1 MNTAEVRQAYL
12 AFFADRGHRVVPSST
27 LVPRG
32 DPTLL
37 FTNAGMNQF
46 KDALLG
52 REDLGYRRAASAQRC
67 VRAGGKHNDLENVG
81 YTARH
86 LTFFE
91 MLGNFSFGDYFK
103 EETIAWAWE
112 FVTGSLALPK
122 ERLWVTVHPTDDAS
136 RRLWTDKVGVP
147 EARVVDH
154 GDNFWAMGDTGPCG
168 PCTEIFYDH
177 GPEVPGGPPGSAE
190 EDGDRYVE
198 IWNLVFPQFDRTQDG
213 QLRPLPQPGVD
224 TGMGLERMAAVLQG
238 RRSAFEIDLFR
249 RLMRRAG
256 AFAGVQGDA
265 AVLANPSLR
274 VIADH
279 LRSSAFLIADGMIPG
294 NEDRAYV
301 LRRIIRRALRHG
313 YKLGVKEPFFH
324 ALADDLAAEM
334 GAAHPLLQEQL
345 PHVKQVLLRE
355 EERFS
360 ATLSQGMAVL
370 EKALRAGGCS
380 RIPGKLLFKLYDT
393 YGFPTDL
400 TADIAR
406 ERGLGVDMA
415 GFEAEMGKQ
424 RARGRASA
432 RFDAGLSQKVKTTT
446 AVDFLGYGACSDE
459 GQVQALHDAEG
470 EPLAVLK
477 EGQAGVVVLDRTPF
491 YAEAGGQVGDTG
503 ELRCHLVS
511 ESRNK
516 PASGLA
522 ESADE
527 PSATEVRFMV
537 SDTLAAG
544 DQHLHIGQAV
554 GDGLRVGDRVAAR
567 VDEER
572 RRRIRANH
580 SATHLLHAAL
590 RKVLGAHVQQKG
602 SLVAPDRL
610 RFDFSHPQPVTEAEI
625 AEIEALVNEQIQA
638 NSEVVTRRMSYA
650 DAIEQGAV
658 ALFGEKYGDEVRV
671 LNMGRGY
678 SVELCGGTH
687 VERTGDIGLFKI
699 TSESGIAAGVRR
711 VEAAAGF
718 SALVRV
724 AEMER
729 LLGRLAGELNAAQAD
744 LPDLVQGL
752 LEENQRLKKALRDAG
767 DRLAREQGG
776 DLAQAAVD
784 VAGVKVV
791 AAEVA
796 GDRQAM
802 MRTLDS
808 LRSKLDPGVV
818 VLAQVHGGNVNLVAA
833 VAKSLAENLPAPAL
847 VNAVGA
853 LVGAKGGGR
862 PELARAGGGA
872 QVEKLPQA
880 LGGVA
885 AWVRERLAQCSN

>member
-1 MNTAEVRQAYL
+1 MNTAEVRDAYL
-12 AFFADRGHRVVPSST
+12 SYFADRGHRVVPSST

-52 REDLGYRRAASAQRC
+52 REDLGYKRAVSAQRC

-86 LTFFE
+86 LTLFE

-112 FVTGSLALPK
+112 FVTGALALPR
-122 ERLWVTVHPTDDAS
+122 ERLWVTVHPTDDES
-136 RRLWTDKVGVP
+136 RRLWTSKIGVP
-147 EARVVDH
+147 AERVVNH
-154 GDNFWAMGDTGPCG
+154 ADNFWAMGDTGPCG
-168 PCTEIFYDH
+168 PCTEVFYDH
-177 GPEVPGGPPGSAE
+177 GAEVQGGPPGSAD

-198 IWNLVFPQFDRTQDG
+198 IWNLVFPQFDRAADG
-213 QLRPLPQPGVD
+213 ELRPLPQPGVD

-249 RLMRRAG
+249 GLMRRAG
-256 AFAGVQGDA
+256 AFAGVAGDEA
-265 AVLANPSLR
+265 ALANPSLR

-279 LRSSAFLIADGMIPG
+279 LRSSAFLIADGMVPG

-313 YKLGVKEPFFH
+313 YKLGIEEPFFH

-334 GAAHPLLQEQL
+334 GAAYPLLRDRL
-345 PHVKQVLLRE
+345 PHVKEVLLRE
-355 EERFS
+355 EEVFS
-360 ATLSQGMAVL
+360 ATLSRGMAVL
-370 EKALRAGGCS
+370 EKALLAGGYSC
-380 RIPGKLLFKLYDT
+380 IPGALLFKLYDT
-393 YGFPTDL
+393 YGFPADL

-415 GFEAEMGKQ
+415 GFEAAMDEQ

-432 RFDAGLSQKVKTTT
+432 RFDASLNQKVKTTS
-446 AVDFLGYGACSDE
+446 AVEFLGYGTCADQGE
-459 GQVQALHDAEG
+459 VLALYDADG
-470 EPLAVLK
+470 EPIEALAD
-477 EGQAGVVVLDRTPF
+477 GGAGVVVLDRTPF

-503 ELRCHLVS
+503 TLR
-511 ESRNK
+511 K
-516 PASGLA
+516 QDA
-522 ESADE
+522 
-527 PSATEVRFMV
+527 RFVV
-537 SDTLAAG
+537 SDTLMAG
-544 DQHLHIGQAV
+544 DQHLHIGQAA
-554 GDGLRVGDRVAAR
+554 GGELRVGDRVAAE
-567 VDEER
+567 VDEVR
-572 RRRIRANH
+572 RRRIRVNH

-590 RKVLGAHVQQKG
+590 RKALGAHVQQKG

-610 RFDFSHPQPVTEAEI
+610 RFDFSHPQPVTEAEV

-638 NSEVVTRRMSYA
+638 NSEVVTRRMSYPE
-650 DAIEQGAV
+650 AIEQGAV

-671 LNMGRGY
+671 LNMGDSY

-687 VERTGDIGLFKI
+687 VARTGDIGLFKV
-699 TSESGIAAGVRR
+699 TGESSIAAGVRR
-711 VEAAAGF
+711 VEAVAGF
-718 SALVRV
+718 GALAKVG
-724 AEMER
+724 EMER
-729 LLGRLAGELNAAQAD
+729 LLRQLAGELNAAQAD
-744 LPDLVQGL
+744 LPDRVQGL

-767 DRLAREQGG
+767 DRMAREQGG
-776 DLAQAAVD
+776 DLAQAAVE
-784 VAGVKVV
+784 VGGVKVL

-802 MRTLDS
+802 MRTLDA
-808 LRSKLDPGVV
+808 LRSKLDPCVV
-818 VLAQVHGGNVNLVAA
+818 VLAQIHEGKVNLVAA
-833 VAKSLAENLPAPAL
+833 VAKALCGELPAPAL
-847 VNAVGA
+847 INAVGA

-862 PELARAGGGA
+862 PELARAGGGER
-872 QVEKLPQA
+872 VDKLPQA
-880 LGGVA
+880 LEGVA
-885 AWVRERLAQCSN
+885 AWVGERVVHRQGAAECAG

>member
-1 MNTAEVRQAYL
+1 MNTAEVRDAYL
-12 AFFADRGHRVVPSST
+12 SYFADRGHRVVPSST

-52 REDLGYRRAASAQRC
+52 REDLGYKRAVSAQRC

-86 LTFFE
+86 LTLFE

-112 FVTGSLALPK
+112 FVTGALALPK
-122 ERLWVTVHPTDDAS
+122 ERLWVTVHPTDDES
-136 RRLWTDKVGVP
+136 RRLWTSKIGVP
-147 EARVVDH
+147 AERVVNH
-154 GDNFWAMGDTGPCG
+154 ADNFWAMGDTGPCG

-177 GPEVPGGPPGSAE
+177 GAEVQGGPPGSAD

-198 IWNLVFPQFDRTQDG
+198 IWNLVFPQFDRAADG
-213 QLRPLPQPGVD
+213 ELRPLPQPGVD

-249 RLMRRAG
+249 GLMRRAG
-256 AFAGVQGDA
+256 AFAGVAGDE

-279 LRSSAFLIADGMIPG
+279 LRSSAFLIADGMVPG

-313 YKLGVKEPFFH
+313 YKLGIEEPFFH

-334 GAAHPLLQEQL
+334 GAAYPLLRDRL
-345 PHVKQVLLRE
+345 PHVKEVLLHE
-355 EERFS
+355 EEVFS
-360 ATLSQGMAVL
+360 ATLSRGMAVL
-370 EKALRAGGCS
+370 EKALLAGGYSC
-380 RIPGKLLFKLYDT
+380 IPGALLFKLYDT
-393 YGFPTDL
+393 YGFPADL

-415 GFEAEMGKQ
+415 GFEAAMDEQ

-432 RFDAGLSQKVKTTT
+432 RFDASLNQKVKTTS
-446 AVDFLGYGACSDE
+446 AVEFLGYGTCADQGE
-459 GQVQALHDAEG
+459 VLALYDADG
-470 EPLAVLK
+470 EPIEALAD
-477 EGQAGVVVLDRTPF
+477 GAAGVVVLDRTPF

-503 ELRCHLVS
+503 ILR
-511 ESRNK
+511 K
-516 PASGLA
+516 QDA
-522 ESADE
+522 
-527 PSATEVRFMV
+527 RFVV
-537 SDTLAAG
+537 SDTLIAG
-544 DQHLHIGQAV
+544 DQHLHIGQAAV
-554 GDGLRVGDRVAAR
+554 GELRVGDRVAAQ
-567 VDEER
+567 VDEVR
-572 RRRIRANH
+572 RRRIRVNH

-610 RFDFSHPQPVTEAEI
+610 RFDFSHPQPVTEAEV

-638 NSEVVTRRMSYA
+638 NSEVVTRRMSYPE
-650 DAIEQGAV
+650 AIEQGAV

-671 LNMGRGY
+671 LNMGDSY

-687 VERTGDIGLFKI
+687 VVRTGDIGLFKV
-699 TSESGIAAGVRR
+699 TGESSIAAGVRR
-711 VEAAAGF
+711 VEAVAGF
-718 SALVRV
+718 GALARV
-724 AEMER
+724 GEMER
-729 LLGRLAGELNAAQAD
+729 LLRQLAGELNAAQAD
-744 LPDLVQGL
+744 LPDRMQGL

-767 DRLAREQGG
+767 DRMAREQGG
-776 DLAQAAVD
+776 DLAQAAVE
-784 VAGVKVV
+784 VGGVKVL

-802 MRTLDS
+802 MRTLDA
-808 LRSKLDPGVV
+808 LRSKLDPCVV
-818 VLAQVHGGNVNLVAA
+818 VLAQIHEGKVNLVAA
-833 VAKSLAENLPAPAL
+833 VAKALCGELPAPAL
-847 VNAVGA
+847 INAVGA

-862 PELARAGGGA
+862 PELARAGGGER
-872 QVEKLPQA
+872 VDKLPQA
-880 LGGVA
+880 LEGVA
-885 AWVRERLAQCSN
+885 AWVGERVVHRQGAAECAG

>member
-1 MNTAEVRQAYL
+1 MKTAEVRKAYL

-27 LVPRG
+27 LVPRD

-52 REDLGYRRAASAQRC
+52 REDLGYQRAVSAQRC

-112 FVTGSLALPK
+112 FVTGPLSLPK
-122 ERLWVTVHPTDDAS
+122 ERLWVTVHPTDDES
-136 RRLWTDKVGVP
+136 RRLWTSKVGVP
-147 EARVVDH
+147 AERVIDH

-177 GPEVPGGPPGSAE
+177 GAQVQGGPPGSAD

-198 IWNLVFPQFDRTQDG
+198 IWNLVFPQFDRAADG
-213 QLRPLPQPGVD
+213 ELRPLPQPGVD

-238 RRSAFEIDLFR
+238 RHSAFEIDLFR
-249 RLMRRAG
+249 GLMRRAG
-256 AFAGVQGDA
+256 AFAGVSGDA

-279 LRSSAFLIADGMIPG
+279 LRSSAFLIADGMVPG

-313 YKLGVKEPFFH
+313 HKLGIEESFFH
-324 ALADDLAAEM
+324 ELADDLAAEM
-334 GAAHPLLQEQL
+334 GAAYPLLQEQL
-345 PHVKQVLLRE
+345 PHVRQVLQRE
-355 EERFS
+355 EEMFS
-360 ATLSQGMAVL
+360 ATLSRGMAVL
-370 EKALRAGGCS
+370 EKELREDGGGS
-380 RIPGKLLFKLYDT
+380 VPGALLFKLYDT
-393 YGFPTDL
+393 YGFPADL

-415 GFEAEMGKQ
+415 GFEAEMAKQ

-432 RFDAGLSQKVKTTT
+432 RFDARLSQKVKTSS
-446 AVDFLGYGACSDE
+446 AVDFLGYGTCAGQ
-459 GQVQALHDAEG
+459 GQVLALYDAEG
-470 EPLAVLK
+470 EPLDALAH
-477 EGQAGVVVLDRTPF
+477 GAAGVVVLDRTPF

-503 ELRCHLVS
+503 ELRCHLG
-511 ESRNK
+511 
-516 PASGLA
+516 PASRDESASVCA
-522 ESADE
+522 ESVDE
-527 PSATEVRFMV
+527 RPETAVRFIV

-554 GDGLRVGDRVAAR
+554 GGELRVGDRVAAQ

-625 AEIEALVNEQIQA
+625 AEIEALANEQIQA
-638 NSEVVTRRMSYA
+638 NSEVVTRRMNYA

-658 ALFGEKYGDEVRV
+658 ALFGEKYGDQVRV
-671 LNMGRGY
+671 LNMGDGY

-687 VERTGDIGLFKI
+687 VARTGDIGLLKI
-699 TSESGIAAGVRR
+699 LSESSIAAGVRR
-711 VEAAAGF
+711 VEAASGLG
-718 SALVRV
+718 ALAHVV
-724 AEMER
+724 EGER

-744 LPDLVQGL
+744 LPERVRAL
-752 LEENQRLKKALRDAG
+752 LEENRGLKKALQDAN

-776 DLAQAAVD
+776 DLAQSAVE
-784 VAGVKVV
+784 VGGVKVV
-791 AAEVA
+791 AAEVQ
-796 GDRQAM
+796 GDRQALM
-802 MRTLDS
+802 KTLDS

-818 VLAQVHGGNVNLVAA
+818 LLAQTSGGKVNLVAA
-833 VAKSLAENLPAPAL
+833 VAKELSGKLPAPAL
-847 VNAVGA
+847 INAVGT

-862 PELARAGGGA
+862 PELARAGGGE

-880 LGGVA
+880 LDGVA
-885 AWVRERLAQCSN
+885 AWVRERLA

>member
-1 MNTAEVRQAYL
+1 MNTAEVRDAYL
-12 AFFADRGHRVVPSST
+12 SYFADRGHRVVPSST

-52 REDLGYRRAASAQRC
+52 REDLGYKRAVSAQRC

-86 LTFFE
+86 LTLFE

-112 FVTGSLALPK
+112 FVTGALALPK
-122 ERLWVTVHPTDDAS
+122 ERLWVTVHPTDDES
-136 RRLWTDKVGVP
+136 RRLWTSKIGVP
-147 EARVVDH
+147 AERVVNH
-154 GDNFWAMGDTGPCG
+154 ADNFWAMGDTGPCG

-177 GPEVPGGPPGSAE
+177 GAEVQGGPPGSAD

-198 IWNLVFPQFDRTQDG
+198 IWNLVFPQFDRAADG
-213 QLRPLPQPGVD
+213 ELRPLPQPGVD

-249 RLMRRAG
+249 GLMRRAG
-256 AFAGVQGDA
+256 AFAGVAGDEA
-265 AVLANPSLR
+265 MLANPSLR

-279 LRSSAFLIADGMIPG
+279 LRSSAFLIADGMVPG

-313 YKLGVKEPFFH
+313 YKLGIEEPFFH

-334 GAAHPLLQEQL
+334 GAAYPLLRDRL
-345 PHVKQVLLRE
+345 PHVKEVLLRE
-355 EERFS
+355 EEVFS
-360 ATLSQGMAVL
+360 ATLSRGMAVL
-370 EKALRAGGCS
+370 EKALQAGGYSC
-380 RIPGKLLFKLYDT
+380 IPGALLFKLYDT
-393 YGFPTDL
+393 YGFPADL

-415 GFEAEMGKQ
+415 GFEAAMDEQ

-432 RFDAGLSQKVKTTT
+432 RFDASLNQKVKTTS
-446 AVDFLGYGACSDE
+446 AVEFLGYGTCADQGE
-459 GQVQALHDAEG
+459 VLALYDADG
-470 EPLAVLK
+470 EPIEALAD
-477 EGQAGVVVLDRTPF
+477 GAAGVVVLDRTPF

-503 ELRCHLVS
+503 TLR
-511 ESRNK
+511 K
-516 PASGLA
+516 QDA
-522 ESADE
+522 
-527 PSATEVRFMV
+527 RFVV
-537 SDTLAAG
+537 SDTLIAG
-544 DQHLHIGQAV
+544 DQHLHIGQAA
-554 GDGLRVGDRVAAR
+554 GGELRVGDRVAAQ
-567 VDEER
+567 VDEVR
-572 RRRIRANH
+572 RRRIRVNH

-610 RFDFSHPQPVTEAEI
+610 RFDFSHPQPVTEAEV

-638 NSEVVTRRMSYA
+638 NSEVVTRRMSYPE
-650 DAIEQGAV
+650 AIEQGAV

-671 LNMGRGY
+671 LNMGDSY

-687 VERTGDIGLFKI
+687 VARTGDIGLFKV
-699 TSESGIAAGVRR
+699 TGESSIAAGVRR
-711 VEAAAGF
+711 VEAVAGF
-718 SALVRV
+718 GALAKVG
-724 AEMER
+724 EMER
-729 LLGRLAGELNAAQAD
+729 LLRQLAGELNAAQAD
-744 LPDLVQGL
+744 LPDRVQGL
-752 LEENQRLKKALRDAG
+752 LEENQRLKKALREAG
-767 DRLAREQGG
+767 DRMAREQGG
-776 DLAQAAVD
+776 DLVQAAVE
-784 VAGVKVV
+784 VGGVKVL

-802 MRTLDS
+802 MRTLDA
-808 LRSKLDPGVV
+808 LRSKLDPCVI
-818 VLAQVHGGNVNLVAA
+818 VLAQIHEGKVNLVAA
-833 VAKSLAENLPAPAL
+833 VAKVLCGELPAPAL
-847 VNAVGA
+847 INAVGA

-862 PELARAGGGA
+862 PELARAGGGDR
-872 QVEKLPQA
+872 VDKLPQA
-880 LGGVA
+880 LEGVA
-885 AWVRERLAQCSN
+885 AWVGERVVRRQGTAECAG

>member
-1 MNTAEVRQAYL
+1 MNTAEVRDAYL
-12 AFFADRGHRVVPSST
+12 SYFADRGHRVVPSST

-52 REDLGYRRAASAQRC
+52 REDLGYKRAVSAQRC

-86 LTFFE
+86 LTLFE

-122 ERLWVTVHPTDDAS
+122 ERLWVTVHPTDDES
-136 RRLWTDKVGVP
+136 RRLWTSKIGVP
-147 EARVVDH
+147 AERVVNH
-154 GDNFWAMGDTGPCG
+154 ADNFWAMGDTGPCG

-177 GPEVPGGPPGSAE
+177 GAEVQGGPPGSAD

-198 IWNLVFPQFDRTQDG
+198 IWNLVFPQFDRAAG
-213 QLRPLPQPGVD
+213 GELRPLPQPGVD

-249 RLMRRAG
+249 GLMRRAG
-256 AFAGVQGDA
+256 AFAGVAGDE

-279 LRSSAFLIADGMIPG
+279 LRSSAFLIADGMVPG

-313 YKLGVKEPFFH
+313 YKLGIEEPFFH

-334 GAAHPLLQEQL
+334 GAAYPLLRDRL
-345 PHVKQVLLRE
+345 PHVKEVLLRE
-355 EERFS
+355 EEVFS
-360 ATLSQGMAVL
+360 ATLSRGMTVL
-370 EKALRAGGCS
+370 EKALLAGGYS
-380 RIPGKLLFKLYDT
+380 YVPGALLFKLYDT
-393 YGFPTDL
+393 YGFPADL

-415 GFEAEMGKQ
+415 GFEAAMDEQ

-432 RFDAGLSQKVKTTT
+432 RFDASLNQKVKTTS
-446 AVDFLGYGACSDE
+446 AVEFLGYGTCADQGE
-459 GQVQALHDAEG
+459 VLALYDADG
-470 EPLAVLK
+470 EPIEALAD
-477 EGQAGVVVLDRTPF
+477 GAAGVVVLDRTPF

-503 ELRCHLVS
+503 TLR
-511 ESRNK
+511 K
-516 PASGLA
+516 QDA
-522 ESADE
+522 
-527 PSATEVRFMV
+527 RFVV
-537 SDTLAAG
+537 SDTLIAG
-544 DQHLHIGQAV
+544 DQHLHIGQAA
-554 GDGLRVGDRVAAR
+554 GGELRVGDRVAAE
-567 VDEER
+567 VDEVR
-572 RRRIRANH
+572 RRRIRVNH

-610 RFDFSHPQPVTEAEI
+610 RFDFSHPQPVTEAEV

-638 NSEVVTRRMSYA
+638 NSEVVTRRMSYPE
-650 DAIEQGAV
+650 AIEQGAV

-671 LNMGRGY
+671 LNMGEGY

-687 VERTGDIGLFKI
+687 VARTGDIGLFRV
-699 TSESGIAAGVRR
+699 TGESSIAAGVRR
-711 VEAAAGF
+711 VEAVAGF
-718 SALVRV
+718 GALARV
-724 AEMER
+724 GEMER
-729 LLGRLAGELNAAQAD
+729 LLRQLAGELNAAQAD
-744 LPDLVQGL
+744 LPDRVQGL

-767 DRLAREQGG
+767 DRMAREQGG
-776 DLAQAAVD
+776 DLAQAAVE
-784 VAGVKVV
+784 VGGVKVL

-802 MRTLDS
+802 MRTLDA
-808 LRSKLDPGVV
+808 LRSKLDPCVV
-818 VLAQVHGGNVNLVAA
+818 VLAQIHEGKVNLVAA
-833 VAKSLAENLPAPAL
+833 VAKALCGELPAPAL
-847 VNAVGA
+847 INAVGA

-862 PELARAGGGA
+862 PELARAGGGER
-872 QVEKLPQA
+872 VDKLPQA
-880 LGGVA
+880 LEGVA
-885 AWVRERLAQCSN
+885 AWVGERVVHRQGAAECAG

>member
-1 MNTAEVRQAYL
+1 MNTAEVRDAYL
-12 AFFADRGHRVVPSST
+12 SYFADRGHRVVPSST

-52 REDLGYRRAASAQRC
+52 REDLGYKRAVSAQRC

-86 LTFFE
+86 LTLFE

-112 FVTGSLALPK
+112 FVTGALALPK
-122 ERLWVTVHPTDDAS
+122 ERLWVTVHPTDDES
-136 RRLWTDKVGVP
+136 RRLWTSKIGVP
-147 EARVVDH
+147 AERVVNH
-154 GDNFWAMGDTGPCG
+154 ADNFWAMGDTGPCG

-177 GPEVPGGPPGSAE
+177 GAEVQGGPPGSAD

-198 IWNLVFPQFDRTQDG
+198 IWNLVFPQFDRAADG
-213 QLRPLPQPGVD
+213 ELRPLPQPGVD

-249 RLMRRAG
+249 GLMRRAG
-256 AFAGVQGDA
+256 AFAGVAGDE
-265 AVLANPSLR
+265 AVLTNPSLR

-279 LRSSAFLIADGMIPG
+279 LRSSAFLIADGMAPG

-313 YKLGVKEPFFH
+313 YKLGIEEPFFH

-334 GAAHPLLQEQL
+334 GAAYPLLRDRL
-345 PHVKQVLLRE
+345 PHVKEVLLRE
-355 EERFS
+355 EEVFS
-360 ATLSQGMAVL
+360 ATLSRGMTVL
-370 EKALRAGGCS
+370 EKALQAGGYSC
-380 RIPGKLLFKLYDT
+380 IPGALLFKLYDT
-393 YGFPTDL
+393 YGFPADL

-415 GFEAEMGKQ
+415 GFEAAMDEQ

-432 RFDAGLSQKVKTTT
+432 RFDASLGQKVKTTS
-446 AVDFLGYGACSDE
+446 AVEFLGYGTCADQGE
-459 GQVQALHDAEG
+459 VLALYDADG
-470 EPLAVLK
+470 EPIEALAD
-477 EGQAGVVVLDRTPF
+477 GAAGVVVLDRTPF

-503 ELRCHLVS
+503 TLRKQ
-511 ESRNK
+511 E
-516 PASGLA
+516 A
-522 ESADE
+522 
-527 PSATEVRFMV
+527 RFAV
-537 SDTLAAG
+537 SDTLMAG
-544 DQHLHIGQAV
+544 DQHLHIGQAA
-554 GDGLRVGDRVAAR
+554 GGELRVGDRVAAE
-567 VDEER
+567 VDEVR
-572 RRRIRANH
+572 RRHIRANH

-610 RFDFSHPQPVTEAEI
+610 RFDFSHPQPVTEAEV

-638 NSEVVTRRMSYA
+638 NNEVVTRRMSYPK
-650 DAIEQGAV
+650 AIEQGAV

-671 LNMGRGY
+671 LNMGDGY

-687 VERTGDIGLFKI
+687 VARTGDIGLFKV
-699 TSESGIAAGVRR
+699 TGESSIAAGVRR
-711 VEAAAGF
+711 VEAVAGF
-718 SALVRV
+718 GALARV
-724 AEMER
+724 GEMER
-729 LLGRLAGELNAAQAD
+729 LLRQLAGELNAAQAD
-744 LPDLVQGL
+744 LPDRMQGL

-767 DRLAREQGG
+767 DRMAREQGG
-776 DLAQAAVD
+776 DLAQAAVE
-784 VAGVKVV
+784 VGGVTVL

-802 MRTLDS
+802 MRTLDA
-808 LRSKLDPGVV
+808 LRSKLDPCVV
-818 VLAQVHGGNVNLVAA
+818 VLAQIHEGKVNLVAA
-833 VAKSLAENLPAPAL
+833 VAKALCGELPAPAL
-847 VNAVGA
+847 INAVGA

-862 PELARAGGGA
+862 PELARAGGGER
-872 QVEKLPQA
+872 VDKLPQA
-880 LGGVA
+880 LEGVA
-885 AWVRERLAQCSN
+885 AWVGERVVHRQGAAECAG

>member
-1 MNTAEVRQAYL
+1 MNTAEVRDAYL
-12 AFFADRGHRVVPSST
+12 SYFSDRGHRVVPSST

-52 REDLGYRRAASAQRC
+52 REDLGYKRAVSAQRC

-86 LTFFE
+86 LTLFE

-112 FVTGSLALPK
+112 FVTGALALPK
-122 ERLWVTVHPTDDAS
+122 ERLWVTVHPTDDES
-136 RRLWTDKVGVP
+136 RRLWTSKIGVP
-147 EARVVDH
+147 AERVVNH
-154 GDNFWAMGDTGPCG
+154 ADNFWAMGDTGPCG

-177 GPEVPGGPPGSAE
+177 GAEVQGGPPGSAD

-198 IWNLVFPQFDRTQDG
+198 IWNLVFPQFDRAAG
-213 QLRPLPQPGVD
+213 GELRPLPQPGVD

-249 RLMRRAG
+249 GLMRRAG
-256 AFAGVQGDA
+256 AFAGVAGDE

-279 LRSSAFLIADGMIPG
+279 LRSSAFLIADGMVPG

-313 YKLGVKEPFFH
+313 YKLGIEEPFFH

-334 GAAHPLLQEQL
+334 GAAYPLLRDRL
-345 PHVKQVLLRE
+345 PHVKEVLLRE
-355 EERFS
+355 EEVFS
-360 ATLSQGMAVL
+360 ATLSRGMAVL
-370 EKALRAGGCS
+370 EKALLAGGYSC
-380 RIPGKLLFKLYDT
+380 IPGALLFKLYDT
-393 YGFPTDL
+393 YGFPADL

-415 GFEAEMGKQ
+415 GFEAAMDEQ

-432 RFDAGLSQKVKTTT
+432 RFDASLNQKVKTTS
-446 AVDFLGYGACSDE
+446 AVEFLGYGTCADQGE
-459 GQVQALHDAEG
+459 VLALYDADG
-470 EPLAVLK
+470 EPIEALAD
-477 EGQAGVVVLDRTPF
+477 GAAGVVVLDRTPF

-503 ELRCHLVS
+503 TLRKQDAHFV
-511 ESRNK
+511 
-516 PASGLA
+516 
-522 ESADE
+522 
-527 PSATEVRFMV
+527 V
-537 SDTLAAG
+537 SDTLIAG
-544 DQHLHIGQAV
+544 DQHLHIGQAA
-554 GDGLRVGDRVAAR
+554 GGELRVGDRVAAE
-567 VDEER
+567 VDEVR
-572 RRRIRANH
+572 RRRIRVNH

-610 RFDFSHPQPVTEAEI
+610 RFDFSHPQPVTEAEV

-638 NSEVVTRRMSYA
+638 NSEVVTRRMSYPE
-650 DAIEQGAV
+650 AIEQGAV

-671 LNMGRGY
+671 LNMGDSY

-687 VERTGDIGLFKI
+687 VARTGDIGLFKV
-699 TSESGIAAGVRR
+699 TGESSIAAGVRR
-711 VEAAAGF
+711 VEAVAGF
-718 SALVRV
+718 GALARV
-724 AEMER
+724 GEMER
-729 LLGRLAGELNAAQAD
+729 LLRQLAGELNAAQAD
-744 LPDLVQGL
+744 LPDRVQGFQ
-752 LEENQRLKKALRDAG
+752 EENQRLKKALRDAG
-767 DRLAREQGG
+767 DRMAREQGG
-776 DLAQAAVD
+776 DLVQAAVE
-784 VAGVKVV
+784 VGGVKVL

-802 MRTLDS
+802 MRTLDA
-808 LRSKLDPGVV
+808 LRSKLDPCVI
-818 VLAQVHGGNVNLVAA
+818 VLAQIHEGKVNLVAA
-833 VAKSLAENLPAPAL
+833 VAKALCGELPAPAL
-847 VNAVGA
+847 INAVGA

-862 PELARAGGGA
+862 PELARAGGGDR
-872 QVEKLPQA
+872 VDKLPQA
-880 LGGVA
+880 LEDVA
-885 AWVRERLAQCSN
+885 AWVGERVVHRQGAAECAG

>member
-1 MNTAEVRQAYL
+1 MKTAEVRQAYL
-12 AFFADRGHRVVPSST
+12 SYFADRGHRVVPSST
-27 LVPRG
+27 LVPRE

-52 REDLGYRRAASAQRC
+52 REDLGYRRAVSAQRC

-112 FVTGSLALPK
+112 FVTGPLALPK
-122 ERLWVTVHPTDDAS
+122 ERLWVTVHPTDGES
-136 RRLWTDKVGVP
+136 RRLWTGKVGVP

-177 GPEVPGGPPGSAE
+177 GPDVRGGPPGSAD

-198 IWNLVFPQFDRTQDG
+198 VWNLVFPQFDRAQDG
-213 QLRPLPQPGVD
+213 ELRPLPQPGVD

-256 AFAGVQGDA
+256 AFAGVKEDA

-274 VIADH
+274 VLADH
-279 LRSSAFLIADGMIPG
+279 LRSSAFLIADGMVPG

-313 YKLGVKEPFFH
+313 YKLGVEAPFFH
-324 ALADDLAAEM
+324 ELADDLAAEM
-334 GAAHPLLQEQL
+334 GEAHPLLREQL

-370 EKALRAGGCS
+370 EKALRDSGYSCV
-380 RIPGKLLFKLYDT
+380 PGKLLFKLYDT

-432 RFDAGLSQKVKTTT
+432 RFDAGLSQKVKTAT
-446 AVDFLGYGACSDE
+446 AVEFLGYGACSDE
-459 GQVQALHDAEG
+459 GQVQALYDAAG
-470 EPLAVLK
+470 EPLAALQ
-477 EGQAGVVVLDRTPF
+477 EGQAGVVVLNRTPF

-503 ELRCHLVS
+503 ELRRHPGPQGRS
-511 ESRNK
+511 K

-522 ESADE
+522 GSADA
-527 PSATEVRFMV
+527 PSRAEVRFRV
-537 SDTLAAG
+537 SDTLTAG
-544 DQHLHIGQAV
+544 DQHLHVGQAF
-554 GDGLRVGDRVAAR
+554 GGGLRVGDRVAAE
-567 VDEER
+567 VDE
-572 RRRIRANH
+572 I
-580 SATHLLHAAL
+580 
-590 RKVLGAHVQQKG
+590 
-602 SLVAPDRL
+602 
-610 RFDFSHPQPVTEAEI
+610 
-625 AEIEALVNEQIQA
+625 
-638 NSEVVTRRMSYA
+638 
-650 DAIEQGAV
+650 
-658 ALFGEKYGDEVRV
+658 
-671 LNMGRGY
+671 
-678 SVELCGGTH
+678 
-687 VERTGDIGLFKI
+687 
-699 TSESGIAAGVRR
+699 
-711 VEAAAGF
+711 
-718 SALVRV
+718 
-724 AEMER
+724 
-729 LLGRLAGELNAAQAD
+729 
-744 LPDLVQGL
+744 
-752 LEENQRLKKALRDAG
+752 
-767 DRLAREQGG
+767 
-776 DLAQAAVD
+776 
-784 VAGVKVV
+784 
-791 AAEVA
+791 
-796 GDRQAM
+796 
-802 MRTLDS
+802 
-808 LRSKLDPGVV
+808 
-818 VLAQVHGGNVNLVAA
+818 
-833 VAKSLAENLPAPAL
+833 
-847 VNAVGA
+847 
-853 LVGAKGGGR
+853 
-862 PELARAGGGA
+862 
-872 QVEKLPQA
+872 
-880 LGGVA
+880 
-885 AWVRERLAQCSN
+885 